1 MNVYW
6 YARIHGQSRYRV
18 VDFQLK
24 DSERDILRIYW
35 DILRYIEILRCIL
48 RLITSTYFQSFS
60 EVVAGPTLG
69 TSVKVGLSGLSGPR
83 TSPALTGPQARLS
96 LCCGRIWGY
105 CDRMS
110 QIFSGFVAATSVF
123 TIDGIIIFLVRLS
136 GLNLE
141 KPQIDES
148 WDEKKGVFCFVQ

>member
-1 MNVYW
+1 
-6 YARIHGQSRYRV
+6 
-18 VDFQLK
+18 
-24 DSERDILRIYW
+24 
-35 DILRYIEILRCIL
+35 
-48 RLITSTYFQSFS
+48 
-60 EVVAGPTLG
+60 
-69 TSVKVGLSGLSGPR
+69 
-83 TSPALTGPQARLS
+83 
-96 LCCGRIWGY
+96 
-105 CDRMS
+105 MS